1 MGEVTVLPPF
11 RLNFGK
17 FYFLNDHPGTSSIG
31 ASNLGESPENFWRF
45 YQNSMKNLFLSKI
58 EQNYLFQ
65 PAVTKACYG
74 LIFSTVEKFEVKR
87 WFFLRT
93 NW

>member
-31 ASNLGESPENFWRF
+31 ASNPGESPENFRRF
-45 YQNSMKNLFLSKI
+45 YQNSMKNLILSKI
-58 EQNYLFQ
+58 EQNSL
-65 PAVTKACYG
+65 
-74 LIFSTVEKFEVKR
+74 FSTCSDKSMLWPDFQYS
-87 WFFLRT
+87 
-93 NW
+93 